1 MSQHFH
7 IWQNW
12 YRQQSMPPP
21 LHWSDAPMTHN
32 GQSAWVTEATLN
44 GRVVARSVASSKST
58 AQNECARQL
67 LIFFRVPHN

>member
-1 MSQHFH
+1 MAQHLT

-21 LHWSDAPMTHN
+21 LQWSDAPVMHN
-32 GQSAWVTEATLN
+32 GHSAWASEASLN
-44 GRVVARSVASSKST
+44 GQVIARSVTSSKST

-67 LIFFRVPHN
+67 LIHFRVPHN